1 MALKFK
7 KEVFKGLMKDLMD
20 NKDNLSN
27 NYDQAGTWLVTNFR
41 DNNKNQF
48 YINKENQLIDF
59 TFTCV
64 YYTNLI
70 NAVINKDY
78 SAAEFSLLQM
88 VDVFGLPISAVYE
101 YLDVLFTPEE
111 KANRSKSFTSGN
123 ISVEEVG
130 DGMILSS
137 KDGIPN
143 ELIQDILKNV
153 GDVGS
158 EE

>member
-41 DNNKNQF
+41 DFNKNQF
-48 YINKENQLIDF
+48 YANKDNLMVDY
-59 TFTCV
+59 TFVCV
-64 YYTNLI
+64 YYSNLI
-70 NAVINKDY
+70 NAAINKNY
-78 SAAEFSLLQM
+78 SAAEFSLLQL
-88 VDVFGLPISAVYE
+88 VDVFGLPISAIDE

-111 KANRSKSFTSGN
+111 KANRSKSFTSGD
-123 ISVEEVG
+123 IYAEEVG
-130 DGMILSS
+130 GGIILNS

>member
-20 NKDNLSN
+20 NKDNLSG